1 MLTEKTDVYSFGILI
16 MEIITGRSL
25 VNYSKRQGERN
36 SSIRT
41 FLKSHLQRLLSF
53 SLLVA
58 LKCVDP
64 DATKRPKIRH
74 IIHMLMADKIL
85 FRDVCSFPFLNFAL
99 YITREQKQD
108 GTEDWRGI
116 VVIPSQLSS

>member
-85 FRDVCSFPFLNFAL
+85 FRDERRTGGESL
-99 YITREQKQD
+99 
-108 GTEDWRGI
+108 
-116 VVIPSQLSS
+116 